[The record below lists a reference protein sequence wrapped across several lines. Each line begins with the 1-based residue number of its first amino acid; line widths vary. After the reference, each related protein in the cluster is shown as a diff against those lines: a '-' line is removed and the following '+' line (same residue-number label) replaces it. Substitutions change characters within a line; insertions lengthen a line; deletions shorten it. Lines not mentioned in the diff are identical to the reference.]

1 MATLHSDFNVYF
13 KLSIAFAILLELL
26 SSAKLWTDA
35 VTTNNKKSLQNRLNK
50 LGPTIE
56 PLNSNWRQ

>member
-1 MATLHSDFNVYF
+1 MATLHSDSNVYF
-13 KLSIAFAILLELL
+13 KLSIAFAILPELL

-35 VTTNNKKSLQNRLNK
+35 VTANNKKSLQNRLNK